1 MQGQGLS
8 TAQDRTAQRGGVNGD
23 PGIPHQVLLGIE
35 LRALRQRRGLS
46 QRRLVRLLGM
56 TAHSNL
62 VDYENG
68 RRLPPRD
75 IVRACE
81 KVLGAL
87 PGQLESL
94 HDGALVEIAARRREE
109 LLEQARGTQDG
120 RTGEGA
126 AGPTPQQG

>member
-1 MQGQGLS
+1 M
-8 TAQDRTAQRGGVNGD
+8 DDKIRPGVSDEGEALAEAHGVT
-23 PGIPHQVLLGIE
+23 GIPKQILLGIE
-35 LRALRQRRGLS
+35 LRTLRQRQGLS

-81 KVLGAL
+81 KVLGAS
-87 PGQLESL
+87 PGHLERL
-94 HDGALVEIAARRREE
+94 HDGALVEHACRR
-109 LLEQARGTQDG
+109 G
-120 RTGEGA
+120 RT
-126 AGPTPQQG
+126 